1 MSIAIIGGSGLTAL
15 EGLEIQRQQMQKTPY
30 GEPSGP
36 LTFGL
41 LNNREIIF
49 LPRHGNP
56 HIIPPHEINYRA
68 NVWALRENG
77 VEDIIAI
84 NAVGGITSEMSPGK
98 LVIPDQLID
107 YTWSRQHTFFV
118 KNDKEVVHVDFTVP
132 YTPSLR
138 QQILRAAKSISVD
151 CIDGGTYGATQGPRL
166 ETAAEILRMESDG
179 CDLVGM
185 TGMPEAVLARELDL
199 NYACI
204 SVVANWA
211 AGKSDELISMESIQ
225 EYLHK
230 GMGKVRTLLSA
241 TIKDNRT

>member
-56 HIIPPHEINYRA
+56 HIIPPHEINYQA
-68 NVWALRENG
+68 NIWALSENG

-211 AGKSDELISMESIQ
+211 AGKSGELISMESIQ

>member
-84 NAVGGITSEMSPGK
+84 NAVGGITSEMLPGK

>member
-166 ETAAEILRMESDG
+166 ETAAQILRMESDG

>member
-1 MSIAIIGGSGLTAL
+1 MVL
-15 EGLEIQRQQMQKTPY
+15 EGLEIERQQMQKTPY

-84 NAVGGITSEMSPGK
+84 NAVGGITTEMTPGK

-107 YTWSRQHTFFV
+107 YTWSRQHTFFA

-166 ETAAEILRMESDG
+166 ETAAEVLRMESDG
-179 CDLVGM
+179 CGLVGM
-185 TGMPEAVLARELDL
+185 TGMPEAVLARELEL

-241 TIKDNRT
+241 TIRGNRT

>member
-30 GEPSGP
+30 GEASGP

-84 NAVGGITSEMSPGK
+84 NAVGGITREMSPGK

-138 QQILRAAKSISVD
+138 QQILRAAKSISID

>member
-84 NAVGGITSEMSPGK
+84 NAVGGITSKMSPGK

>member
-132 YTPSLR
+132 YTPGLR